1 MIWFLSFG
9 SVGFEMEDIFNWTE
23 NHLQKIWYISKLS
36 FPAFLACSSVVRKD
50 ISDSV
55 HDIVS

>member
-23 NHLQKIWYISKLS
+23 NHLQKIWYI
-36 FPAFLACSSVVRKD
+36 FQA
-50 ISDSV
+50 
-55 HDIVS
+55 